1 MTQNQWS
8 AVDGYLDAVL
18 GDEDPALAAAA
29 QAHIGFDLPDIGV
42 SRSQGKLLHL
52 LALVQ
57 RAERILEIGTFG
69 GYSSIWLARALPPG
83 GRLVTVEWERSFAE
97 TAAGHL
103 ARAGVADR
111 VEQKVGRALD
121 ILPDL
126 AKTAEQ
132 PFDLVFIDANK
143 PDTPEY
149 FDWALALSR
158 PGSVIVVDNVVLGGA
173 VADADNPD
181 GGVRGMRRFH
191 EKVAAEPRVSATT
204 IQTVGAKGYDGFT
217 LAVVLPAPDTR
228 SQMPDLP

>member
-8 AVDGYLDAVL
+8 AVDGYFDTVL

-42 SRSQGKLLHL
+42 SRSQGKLLHV

-83 GRLVTVEWERSFAE
+83 GRLVTIEWERSFAE

-111 VEQKVGRALD
+111 VDQRVGRALD

-126 AKTAEQ
+126 AKAGEK

-143 PDTPEY
+143 ADTPEY
-149 FDWALALSR
+149 FTWALDLSR
-158 PGSVIVVDNVVLGGA
+158 PGGVIVVDNVVLGGA
-173 VADADNPD
+173 VADAGNPD

-191 EKVAAEPRVSATT
+191 EMVAAEPRVSATT

-217 LAVVLPAPDTR
+217 LAVILPDPGDRHEAPGR
-228 SQMPDLP
+228 P

>member
-8 AVDGYLDAVL
+8 AVDDYFDAVL
-18 GDEDPALAAAA
+18 GDEDSALAAAA

-83 GRLVTVEWERSFAE
+83 GRLVTIEWERSFAE
-97 TAAGHL
+97 AAAGHL
-103 ARAGVADR
+103 ERAGVADR

-149 FDWALALSR
+149 FDWALELSR
-158 PGSVIVVDNVVLGGA
+158 PGGVIVVDNVVLGGA

-191 EKVAAEPRVSATT
+191 EKVAEEPRVSATT

-217 LAVVLPAPDTR
+217 LAVILPDPGTLPKA
-228 SQMPDLP
+228 SDLL